1 MKTILRAGLA
11 IILASMSLS
20 FASEARSEGNV
31 LYFILDASGS
41 MWERAGGKPRI
52 VIAKETLSNL
62 IEQTPAQIRAGVTV
76 YGHRRKGDCSDIEE
90 IVSLKN
96 LDPMAKFRAQERI
109 SSINAMG
116 KTPITDSIQQTVD
129 RLKGE
134 EGESTIVLI
143 SDGLESCGKDPCAL
157 TKKLKSAGINFV
169 MHVVGF
175 GLMDH
180 QKKKLA
186 CIADAGEGTFFTA
199 DNASDLLEA
208 LTVVKQSV
216 VAQVKVEP
224 APAPAPEPVI
234 QKVES
239 SSTSIKIKAK
249 GPGTV
254 QLVPAPWVQEPR
266 YWALSDVES
275 GEILYKFAR
284 LGVTPQKVPP
294 GIYQL
299 TWHQNEHRAA
309 RVITGQIVK
318 VKSGEVTEVP
328 VATGVVLKMP
338 QWVETPYWWG
348 LKPADQNL
356 KSVLHPQVWFRD
368 LPAQVVPAG
377 RYHLI
382 WYQNE
387 HRTTPVDLGTVD
399 IQMDRLNE
407 ITVATGLQLVKADW
421 VPQIRRRWWQLL
433 DADGQVVLKVS
444 NFEFKP
450 QIVPEGEYQLVYR
463 QTKHGATDS
472 PLGTVII
479 KPGELAQFPVNTGVG
494 FSYADGS
501 EPPYRVEFSRLDD
514 SGKVAT
520 AVKLAKSWGPIPLQP
535 GTYRVDY
542 QAARKGPVMTIVDSF
557 DLPAGV
563 FVEIEM

>member
-1 MKTILRAGLA
+1 
-11 IILASMSLS
+11 MSLS

-52 VIAKETLSNL
+52 VIAKEILSEL
-62 IEQTPAQIRAGVTV
+62 IEQTPEQIRAGVTV

-96 LDPMAKFRAQERI
+96 LDPMTKFRAKERI

-186 CIADAGEGTFFTA
+186 CIADAGGGTFFTA

-224 APAPAPEPVI
+224 APAPAPAPAPEPVI

-254 QLVPAPWVQEPR
+254 QLVPAAWVQEPR

-275 GEILYKFAR
+275 GEILYKFSR

-294 GIYQL
+294 GTYQL
-299 TWHQNEHRAA
+299 VWHQNEHRAA

-328 VATGVVLKMP
+328 VATGVRLKMP

-348 LKPADQNL
+348 LKAADENL
-356 KSVLHPQVWFRD
+356 KAVLRPQVWFRD
-368 LPAQVVPAG
+368 LPAQVVPPG

-387 HRTTPVDLGTVD
+387 HRTTPVDLGAID
-399 IQMDRLNE
+399 IQVDQLNE

-421 VPQIRRRWWQLL
+421 VPQIRRRWWKLL

-472 PLGTVII
+472 LLGTVII

-494 FSYADGS
+494 FSYADGA
-501 EPPYRVEFSRLDD
+501 EAPYRVEFLRLDD
-514 SGKVAT
+514 SGEVAT
-520 AVKLAKSWGPIPLQP
+520 AVKLENSWGPIPLQP

-542 QAARKGPVMTIVDSF
+542 QAARKGPLMTIVDSF

>member
-1 MKTILRAGLA
+1 MRTIFRTGLV

-20 FASEARSEGNV
+20 FASETRAEGNV

-62 IEQTPAQIRAGVTV
+62 IEQTPAQIRSGVTV

-157 TKKLKSAGINFV
+157 TRKLKSAGINFV

-224 APAPAPEPVI
+224 APEPVV

-254 QLVPAPWVQEPR
+254 KLLPAPWVEEPR

-284 LGVTPQKVPP
+284 VGVTPQKVPP
-294 GIYQL
+294 GTYQL
-299 TWHQNEHRAA
+299 MWHQNEHRSA
-309 RVITGQIVK
+309 RVITGQIVT

-328 VATGVVLKMP
+328 VATGVRLTMP
-338 QWVETPYWWG
+338 QWVEIPYWWG
-348 LKPADQNL
+348 LKAKVD
-356 KSVLHPQVWFRD
+356 KSVLRPPVWFRD

-387 HRTTPVDLGTVD
+387 HRTTPVDLGV
-399 IQMDRLNE
+399 INIKMDQLNE

-421 VPQIRRRWWQLL
+421 VPEIRRRWWKLL
-433 DADGQVVLKVS
+433 NADGEVVLKVS

-450 QIVPEGEYQLVYR
+450 QIVPEGKYELVYR

-472 PLGTVII
+472 SLGTVII
-479 KPGELAQFPVNTGVG
+479 KPNELAQFAVNTGVG
-494 FSYADGS
+494 FSYADGT
-501 EPPYRVEFSRLDD
+501 EPPYMVEFSRLNEAGEVEV
-514 SGKVAT
+514 SVQLK
-520 AVKLAKSWGPIPLQP
+520 KSWGPIPLQP
-535 GTYRVDY
+535 GTYQVNY
-542 QAARKGPVMTIVDSF
+542 QEVRKGPVMTIVDSF

>member
-1 MKTILRAGLA
+1 MKSVFRLVLSVSLVSMGFSFVSEVRADSN
-11 IILASMSLS
+11 I
-20 FASEARSEGNV
+20 

-62 IEQTPAQIRAGVTV
+62 IEQTPAQIRSGVTV

-157 TKKLKSAGINFV
+157 TRKLKSAGINFV

-224 APAPAPEPVI
+224 APEPVV

-254 QLVPAPWVQEPR
+254 KLLPAPWVEEPR

-284 LGVTPQKVPP
+284 VGVTPQKVPP
-294 GIYQL
+294 GTYQL
-299 TWHQNEHRAA
+299 MWHQNEHRSA
-309 RVITGQIVK
+309 RVITGQIVT

-328 VATGVVLKMP
+328 VATGVRLTMP
-338 QWVETPYWWG
+338 QWVEIPYWWG
-348 LKPADQNL
+348 LKAKVD
-356 KSVLHPQVWFRD
+356 KSVLRPPVWFRD

-387 HRTTPVDLGTVD
+387 HRTTPVDLGVID
-399 IQMDRLNE
+399 IKMDQLNE

-421 VPQIRRRWWQLL
+421 VPEIRRRWWKLL
-433 DADGQVVLKVS
+433 NADGEVVLKVS

-450 QIVPEGEYQLVYR
+450 QIVPEGKYELVYR

-472 PLGTVII
+472 SLGTVII
-479 KPGELAQFPVNTGVG
+479 KPNELAQFAVNTGVG
-494 FSYADGS
+494 FSYADGT
-501 EPPYRVEFSRLDD
+501 EPPYMVEFSRLNEAGEVEV
-514 SGKVAT
+514 SVQLK
-520 AVKLAKSWGPIPLQP
+520 KSWGPIPLQP
-535 GTYRVDY
+535 GTYQVNY
-542 QAARKGPVMTIVDSF
+542 QEVRKGPVMTIVDSF

>member
-1 MKTILRAGLA
+1 MRTILRAGLVV
-11 IILASMSLS
+11 ILASMSLS
-20 FASEARSEGNV
+20 FASEARAEGNV

-90 IVSLKN
+90 IVALKN

-169 MHVVGF
+169 LHVVGF

-186 CIADAGEGTFFTA
+186 CIADAGGGTFFTA
-199 DNASDLLEA
+199 DNASGLLKA

-224 APAPAPEPVI
+224 VPARAPEPVV
-234 QKVES
+234 QKIES
-239 SSTSIKIKAK
+239 SSTSIKIKAI

-254 QLVPAPWVQEPR
+254 KLLPAPWVEDPR

-275 GEILYKFAR
+275 GEIVYKFAR
-284 LGVTPQKVPP
+284 LGVTPQKVPA
-294 GIYQL
+294 GTYQL
-299 TWHQNEHRAA
+299 VWHQNEHRAA
-309 RVITGQIVK
+309 RVITGQIVT

-338 QWVETPYWWG
+338 EWVEIPYWWG
-348 LKPADQNL
+348 LKSMDDKPGR
-356 KSVLHPQVWFRD
+356 KPGVWFRD
-368 LPAQVVPAG
+368 LPAQVVPPG

-387 HRTTPVDLGTVD
+387 HRTTPVNLGAID
-399 IQMDRLNE
+399 IQIDQLNE

-421 VPQIRRRWWQLL
+421 VPEIRRRWWKLL
-433 DADGQVVLKVS
+433 DADGQVALKVS

-472 PLGTVII
+472 LLGTVII
-479 KPGELAQFPVNTGVG
+479 KSGELAQFPVNTGVG
-494 FSYADGS
+494 FSYADGT

-514 SGKVAT
+514 SGEVT
-520 AVKLAKSWGPIPLQP
+520 TVVKLDKSWGPIPLQP

>member
-1 MKTILRAGLA
+1 MRTILRAGLVV
-11 IILASMSLS
+11 ILASMSLS

-90 IVSLKN
+90 IVALKN

-169 MHVVGF
+169 LHVVGF

-186 CIADAGEGTFFTA
+186 CIADAGGGTFFTA
-199 DNASDLLEA
+199 DNSSDLLKA

-224 APAPAPEPVI
+224 APAPVI

-254 QLVPAPWVQEPR
+254 KLLPASWVEEPR

-284 LGVTPQKVPP
+284 LGVTPQKVPA
-294 GIYQL
+294 GTYQL
-299 TWHQNEHRAA
+299 VWHQNEHRAA
-309 RVITGQIVK
+309 RVITGQIVT

-348 LKPADQNL
+348 LKVKVDKSIL
-356 KSVLHPQVWFRD
+356 KPPVWFRD

-387 HRTTPVDLGTVD
+387 HRTTPVNLGAID
-399 IQMDRLNE
+399 IQMDQLNE

-421 VPQIRRRWWQLL
+421 VPQIRRRWWKLL
-433 DADGQVVLKVS
+433 DSDGQVVLKVN

-472 PLGTVII
+472 LLGTVII
-479 KPGELAQFPVNTGVG
+479 KSGELAQFAVNTGVG
-494 FSYADGS
+494 FSYADGT
-501 EPPYRVEFSRLDD
+501 EPPYRVEFLRLDD
-514 SGKVAT
+514 ALGAAAV
-520 AVKLAKSWGPIPLQP
+520 VKLDKSWGPIPLQP

-557 DLPAGV
+557 DLQAGV